1 MVDGIGRANAIG
13 KHKAVIAAI
22 ERLPEARGDA
32 AVSGDTSQYQVSN
45 APAAKDRVDVGR
57 GEGTVARLVQDG
69 LAGRRR
75 KLGDDLPAR
84 LAPDER
90 AAHGASVA
98 DCDGIVRATT
108 PLPGLQIREVGAVAF
123 ARVHHMVA
131 GAADRRE

>member
-1 MVDGIGRANAIG
+1 
-13 KHKAVIAAI
+13 
-22 ERLPEARGDA
+22 
-32 AVSGDTSQYQVSN
+32 
-45 APAAKDRVDVGR
+45 KDRVDVGR

-131 GAADRRE
+131 GAADCREHAPNGLDGRPMAASRHPKTVKVPVITADLVLHLADYQLLLSGQ